1 MPRPSKSTKW
11 GTHGP
16 LTVPVESSQDVYTCT
31 VDSQGR
37 PSTTDAK
44 HRGKEAIVIILPKED

>member
-11 GTHGP
+11 GKHCP
-16 LTVPVESSQDVYTCT
+16 LNIPVNPDQDVYTCT
-31 VDSQGR
+31 IDAQGR

-44 HRGKEAIVIILPKED
+44 HAGKEAIVIILQKED